1 MGTSPL
7 CDATVAPRL
16 SLQLHEAGA
25 AGAAAPLG
33 RLMELYVVPLYGLRS
48 RRRGYE
54 VSVMKEMMNELGMA
68 AGPVRP
74 PLPALTAEDRA
85 EVQALLRKW
94 QPVL

>member
-25 AGAAAPLG
+25 AGDAATLG

-68 AGPVRP
+68 AGPGRP
-74 PLPALTAEDRA
+74 PLPPPTPQGRGGGQTPPPEGPAVA
-85 EVQALLRKW
+85 
-94 QPVL
+94 